1 MIVQET
7 RLLPLPNKA
16 STSYAIVS
24 MPATAW
30 YWLDDLINR
39 DYPGG
44 YKALMRE
51 FSNVAPKDHEVLDA
65 QGLSEAL
72 RRKAHEECHRHLGTL
87 YHLANDNPLP
97 DHIKTPLP
105 RLSHTPP
112 ASKMP
117 TVYRLFHFIA
127 HATYMTTVWER
138 RNYHKT
144 PPIT

>member
-1 MIVQET
+1 MTTQET
-7 RLLPLPNKA
+7 RLLPLPLKGSN
-16 STSYAIVS
+16 YAIVS

-51 FSNVAPKDHEVLDA
+51 FSNVAPKGQTLDA
-65 QGLSEAL
+65 QDLSEAL
-72 RRKAHEECHRHLGTL
+72 RRKAHEECHRHLSDL

-97 DHIKTPLP
+97 DIIKTSLP
-105 RLSHTPP
+105 HTSHTSPIQR
-112 ASKMP
+112 MP

-138 RNYHKT
+138 RNYHKN
-144 PPIT
+144 PPLS